1 MSDSNNHENE
11 FHERMVSEFI
21 PFDVERPSI
30 LGLNTNGCVPTQV
43 YGLIV
48 EGEIDTYKGH
58 VYESFWLKVV
68 TNPAFSHIAGRNVEV
83 LPANDV
89 DFIAFG
95 NADQIANIL
104 GTIVNASLVEGHKF
118 VAPEKFTSYFSNTQ
132 RRADPNETTDVEIE
146 NCAFASKR
154 TKDGFEISFS
164 DATAVISRL
173 NASLD
178 SAGITSVLQV
188 ANEIRDWKRSICAV
202 IDKAREQNAE
212 DDNEVSVAVP
222 GR

>member
-1 MSDSNNHENE
+1 MNDSNNHENE
-11 FHERMVSEFI
+11 FHEQMVSEYI
-21 PFDVERPSI
+21 PFDVERASV

-48 EGEIDTYKGH
+48 EGQIDTYKGD
-58 VYESFWLKVV
+58 VDESFWLKAV
-68 TNPAFSHIAGRNVEV
+68 TNPDFSHIAGRNVDV
-83 LPANDV
+83 VPSNDV

-95 NADQIANIL
+95 DAEQIANIL
-104 GTIVNASLVEGHKF
+104 GTVVNASLVEGHNVVTSK
-118 VAPEKFTSYFSNTQ
+118 KFTSYFSDAQ
-132 RRADPNETTDVEIE
+132 RRADPNETTDVAIDD
-146 NCAFASKR
+146 CALASKN

-164 DATAVISRL
+164 DHAEVISRL

-178 SAGITSVLQV
+178 ADGIKSTLRV
-188 ANEIRDWKRSICAV
+188 ANEIRDWKRSIYAV
-202 IDKAREQNAE
+202 IDAASEQNAE